1 MMTRPFRFGVNHVTL
16 EQAEWLDTARKAEA
30 LGYDT
35 FIAQDHFGP
44 QLAPMPALVAA
55 AAVRRLACHSTRP
68 PNDWSDSRKA
78 FRSAKHSLGLKA
90 TR

>member
-35 FIAQDHFGP
+35 CR
-44 QLAPMPALVAA
+44 
-55 AAVRRLACHSTRP
+55 RRLWNSWPRGA
-68 PNDWSDSRKA
+68 A
-78 FRSAKHSLGLKA
+78 
-90 TR
+90 